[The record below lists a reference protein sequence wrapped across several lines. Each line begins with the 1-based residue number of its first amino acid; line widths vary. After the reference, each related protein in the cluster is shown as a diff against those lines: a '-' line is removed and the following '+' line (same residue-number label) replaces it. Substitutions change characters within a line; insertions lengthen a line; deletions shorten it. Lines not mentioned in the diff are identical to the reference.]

1 MGPGQAGT
9 PTPLARA
16 GAGTP
21 CGMRVGV
28 EGEDEDEEVE
38 EEVEREERLE
48 GRLLKGLSLSSVPR
62 AGASL
67 WGTGV
72 QGCHPG
78 ATDHDFSKG
87 GLLSSP

>member
-1 MGPGQAGT
+1 MGPGQTGT
-9 PTPLARA
+9 PTPLA
-16 GAGTP
+16 GAETP
-21 CGMRVGV
+21 GGVGV
-28 EGEDEDEEVE
+28 GREDKD
-38 EEVEREERLE
+38 EEVEREREERLGSRE
-48 GRLLKGLSLSSVPR
+48 LKGPSLSSMPS